1 MNIQEINSEIDRLE
15 VSQTNYENCSKLSIL
30 YIIRD
35 HMAQPKNVIAE
46 YSNPTSEFLSVVGG
60 APINDVL
67 LIIDE
72 HLNCMK
78 LLYPK
83 EYLAIIN
90 KIRNL

>member
-1 MNIQEINSEIDRLE
+1 MNIEEINSEIERLE

-35 HMAQPKNVIAE
+35 HMAKPNRIAE
-46 YSNPTSEFLSVVGG
+46 YNNPTSEFLNVVGG
-60 APINDVL
+60 APVNDVL

-72 HLNCMK
+72 HMECMK

-83 EYLAIIN
+83 EYSAIIN
-90 KIRNL
+90 RIKNL